1 MDDCHLAAS
10 GLMIWRSEGRIPA
23 GRVTVQGRV

>member
-1 MDDCHLAAS
+1 MDDCHLAAP

-23 GRVTVQGRV
+23 GRVTVRGTV